1 MKKNIFITFLLIV
14 VHFCIF
20 PLKSASDYDL
30 EKIACF
36 SLEYY
41 KEHGSLVD
49 NAENL
54 VEKVQRKMDF
64 NRIKVQKKSESKVI
78 INVYD
83 NNRWYLITHEIKM
96 DGQEIC
102 YFLNEKLIL
111 GRKYDLK
118 GNYLYMFDSRKNY
131 SKDEYPGI
139 NLIKEYKK

>member
-1 MKKNIFITFLLIV
+1 
-14 VHFCIF
+14 
-20 PLKSASDYDL
+20 
-30 EKIACF
+30 
-36 SLEYY
+36 
-41 KEHGSLVD
+41 
-49 NAENL
+49 
-54 VEKVQRKMDF
+54 MDF

-102 YFLNEKLIL
+102 YFLNEELIL

-118 GNYLYMFDSRKNY
+118 GNYLYMFDSEKNY